1 VTTEPRGAPAG
12 TLIVRGRCLVLDDDH
27 FALAMADACL
37 RELAFEDVVLCET
50 VVSALHK
57 LDPACPPS
65 LILCDLNIPEQD
77 GIEFL
82 RELGGRFSE
91 TPIIIVSGLEEPLRE
106 AAERIAAGYGL
117 RVLGTVQ
124 KPLEVAQLERL
135 LASEVP
141 AGAVSP
147 HSAPPVLTRQEVKTA
162 IETELTLHLQPQVRV
177 RDGSVCG
184 AEALL
189 RLNGR
194 WSGLPIRDFVDTV
207 ELYDLSPQ
215 LTEAML
221 NRVLDELAAHPAT
234 WLERVVS
241 LNISAQDLRDVS
253 FPDRVSLALARRG
266 VAPESMTLE
275 LTESCNVADLTRSID
290 VLTRLRM
297 KGFCLS
303 LDDFG
308 TGYAS
313 LDKLTYLP
321 FKEVKLDRS
330 LLLDARSHRNS
341 SIVLESVVAM
351 ASKLGLTVVAEGV
364 ETADDLARVREVGCH
379 LAQGYLF
386 SPPVP
391 VDAFRQLPP
400 RYDT

>member
-1 VTTEPRGAPAG
+1 
-12 TLIVRGRCLVLDDDH
+12 
-27 FALAMADACL
+27 
-37 RELAFEDVVLCET
+37 
-50 VVSALHK
+50 
-57 LDPACPPS
+57 
-65 LILCDLNIPEQD
+65 
-77 GIEFL
+77 
-82 RELGGRFSE
+82 
-91 TPIIIVSGLEEPLRE
+91 
-106 AAERIAAGYGL
+106 
-117 RVLGTVQ
+117 
-124 KPLEVAQLERL
+124 
-135 LASEVP
+135 
-141 AGAVSP
+141 
-147 HSAPPVLTRQEVKTA
+147 VLTRQEVEGA
-162 IETELTLHLQPQVRV
+162 LESGLTLHLQPQERV

-189 RLNGR
+189 RLKGR

-207 ELYDLSPQ
+207 ELYDRSPQ

-221 NRVLDELAAHPAT
+221 NHVLDELAAHPGA
-234 WLERVVS
+234 WLERAVS
-241 LNISAQDLRDVS
+241 LNISAQDLRDVRL
-253 FPDRVSLALARRG
+253 PDRLSLALAQRG
-266 VAPESMTLE
+266 VAPERMTLE

-351 ASKLGLTVVAEGV
+351 AGRLGLTVVAEGV
-364 ETADDLARVREVGCH
+364 ETADDLARVREVGCD

-386 SPPVP
+386 SPPVS
-391 VDAFRQLPP
+391 VDAFRELPP